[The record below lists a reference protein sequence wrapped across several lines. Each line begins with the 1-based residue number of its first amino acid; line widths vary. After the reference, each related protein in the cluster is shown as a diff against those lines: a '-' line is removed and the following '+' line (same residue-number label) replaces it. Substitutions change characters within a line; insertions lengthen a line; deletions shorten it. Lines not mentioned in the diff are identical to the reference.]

1 MKIVTN
7 ALESI
12 VNIQIF
18 PIIGL
23 VIFLVFFIVMIYRVM
38 RIDKAEVEELS
49 RMPLAESDENYE
61 SVTTKYQSE
70 ITQEKQ

>member
-7 ALESI
+7 VLESI

-23 VIFLVFFIVMIYRVM
+23 VIFLLFFIVMIYRVM
-38 RIDKAEVEELS
+38 LFDKNEIDEIS
-49 RMPLAESDENYE
+49 RLPLDKDDSNEFFNSNN
-61 SVTTKYQSE
+61 QS
-70 ITQEKQ
+70 

>member
-7 ALESI
+7 VLESI

-23 VIFLVFFIVMIYRVM
+23 FIFLLFFVVMIYRVM
-38 RIDKAEVEELS
+38 RFDK
-49 RMPLAESDENYE
+49 
-61 SVTTKYQSE
+61 SE
-70 ITQEKQ
+70 IEEISRLPLDKDDSSDSFTTNHQS

>member
-12 VNIQIF
+12 ANIQVF

-23 VIFLVFFIVMIYRVM
+23 MIFLVFFIIMIYRVVKM
-38 RIDKAEVEELS
+38 DRNEVDEISRLPLEEDASETGSYAQS
-49 RMPLAESDENYE
+49 RH
-61 SVTTKYQSE
+61 
-70 ITQEKQ
+70 

>member
-12 VNIQIF
+12 ANIQVF

-23 VIFLVFFIVMIYRVM
+23 MIFLVFFIIMIYRVVKM
-38 RIDKAEVEELS
+38 DRNEVDEISRLPLEEEASESGNYAQS
-49 RMPLAESDENYE
+49 RH
-61 SVTTKYQSE
+61 
-70 ITQEKQ
+70 

>member
-7 ALESI
+7 VLESI

-23 VIFLVFFIVMIYRVM
+23 IIFLLFFIVMIYRVM
-38 RIDKAEVEELS
+38 LFDKKEIDEIS
-49 RMPLAESDENYE
+49 RLPLDKDDSNEFFTSNN
-61 SVTTKYQSE
+61 QS
-70 ITQEKQ
+70 

>member
-12 VNIQIF
+12 VNIQIY

-23 VIFLVFFIVMIYRVM
+23 VIFLLFFVIMIYRVM
-38 RIDKAEVEELS
+38 RIDKSEIDEIS
-49 RMPLAESDENYE
+49 RLPLANDDTDESSSTN
-61 SVTTKYQSE
+61 YQS
-70 ITQEKQ
+70 

>member
-12 VNIQIF
+12 ANIQVF

-23 VIFLVFFIVMIYRVM
+23 MIFLVFFIIMIYRVVKM
-38 RIDKAEVEELS
+38 DRNEVDEISRLPLEEEPSESGNYAQS
-49 RMPLAESDENYE
+49 RH
-61 SVTTKYQSE
+61 
-70 ITQEKQ
+70 

>member
-12 VNIQIF
+12 ANIQIF

-23 VIFLVFFIVMIYRVM
+23 MIFLVFFIIMIYRVVKM
-38 RIDKAEVEELS
+38 DRNEVDEISRLPLEEEASESGNYAQS
-49 RMPLAESDENYE
+49 RH
-61 SVTTKYQSE
+61 
-70 ITQEKQ
+70 

>member
-7 ALESI
+7 VLESI

-23 VIFLVFFIVMIYRVM
+23 VIFLLFFIVMIYRVM
-38 RIDKAEVEELS
+38 LFDKNEIDEISRLPLDKDDSNELFTS
-49 RMPLAESDENYE
+49 NN
-61 SVTTKYQSE
+61 QS
-70 ITQEKQ
+70 